1 MTDMDPTL
9 DLYVRAALGKK
20 ASGLLVLDVRG
31 LTSIADTFIICSG
44 RSSRQVS
51 AIGEHIQTELK
62 EKGIRPLGVEG
73 MQDGHWVLLDYGH
86 VILHVFYEAARSFY
100 NLEGL
105 WADAERIQTP
115 AMLEMAASGNTDRTE
130 EDFDDED

>member
-1 MTDMDPTL
+1 MSDMDPTL